1 MDKAKITDKMTPSE
15 VVLGSE
21 DLVSSKE
28 VIGTEHSVEDKIIT
42 PLEKKT
48 TKETV
53 KLEEEKEEQTDKPE
67 LVTKSVVLPQ
77 EGKFALV
84 YSFKDPAG
92 MNIAKKIQE
101 MGMPKWAKLYE
112 IDGDITETN
121 LSKVKEDLIIFL
133 SKHQSEVGTKALT
146 IHMIGNFGEAKF
158 GGKGRELCGAM
169 PRVGANYLR
178 ALNEKN
184 ISEGLSKQGF
194 VVTMEATH
202 HGPFSRKDCLF
213 IEIGSSPAEW
223 KNDLAAKIIAQT
235 VINETQK
242 ENKDTIVIGLGG
254 GHYTPEFTKLVLRQK
269 YSFGHICPK
278 HNLGELNLDL
288 IWSMIRRS
296 GADEI
301 VLDWKGLKE
310 NKEKVLE
317 LTRITKLK
325 VHRVQNLLK

>member
-1 MDKAKITDKMTPSE
+1 MVEPKIE
-15 VVLGSE
+15 ENFVVKGSQ
-21 DLVSSKE
+21 DLVSSE
-28 VIGTEHSVEDKIIT
+28 SVIGTQNGSDDKIVT
-42 PLEKKT
+42 PSETEAVAEEVKVEAKT
-48 TKETV
+48 ESQADKSKEPTKQEV
-53 KLEEEKEEQTDKPE
+53 
-67 LVTKSVVLPQ
+67 SS

-84 YSFKDPAG
+84 YAFKDPAG

-101 MGMPKWAKLYE
+101 MGLPKWAKMYE
-112 IDGDITETN
+112 LDGDITEAN
-121 LSKVKEDLIIFL
+121 LAKVKEDYIIFL
-133 SKHQSEVGTKALT
+133 SKHQSEAGTKALT

-184 ISEGLSKQGF
+184 MSEGLAKQGF

-202 HGPFSRKDCLF
+202 HGPFSRKDCVF
-213 IEIGSSPAEW
+213 IEIGSSPKEW
-223 KNDLAAKIIAQT
+223 KNELAAKIVAEV

-269 YSFGHICPK
+269 YAFGHICPK
-278 HNLGELNLDL
+278 HNLENLNLDL
-288 IWSMIRRS
+288 LWMMIRRS

-301 VLDWKGLKE
+301 ILDWKGLKE
-310 NKEKVLE
+310 NKEKVVE
-317 LTRITKLK
+317 LARITKLK
-325 VHRVQNLLK
+325 FLRVQNLLK